1 MPLDSES
8 GGKLNAWARPVNPRR
23 VPYGPSPPLAVHD
36 RGSHGASGSTV
47 DVVGWN
53 GPLLPDEV
61 DVVVVGAVVVVVPPP
76 APVVPDGVTVA
87 GGGLTLNWVP
97 VTTVTCD
104 PDWTCVGSMAM
115 STAPLI
121 EFATA
126 WAAARLAC
134 VFDE

>member
-8 GGKLNAWARPVNPRR
+8 GGKLNAWARPANPRR

-36 RGSHGASGSTV
+36 RGSHGASGST
-47 DVVGWN
+47 
-53 GPLLPDEV
+53 V